1 MTMSKNQDESWVV
14 VAECNTVTDASIIAG
29 AIENEGIPTAILNS
43 ALQSALPMT
52 YTWAPVQIAVP
63 PSMASEAR
71 EFVPPESRV

>member
-1 MTMSKNQDESWVV
+1 MNRNQDGNWIV
-14 VAECNTVTDASIIAG
+14 VAECNTVADASIIAG

-63 PSMASEAR
+63 PSMAADAR
-71 EFVPPESRV
+71 ELVPPESRV